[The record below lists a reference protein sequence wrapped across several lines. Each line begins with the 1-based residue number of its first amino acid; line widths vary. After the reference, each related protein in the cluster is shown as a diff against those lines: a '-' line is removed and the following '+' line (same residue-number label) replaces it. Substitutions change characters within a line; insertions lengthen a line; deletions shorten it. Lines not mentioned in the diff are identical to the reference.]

1 MPDALDKLLIEKY
14 GVLPDQVPS
23 LKEAVLRGDKSI
35 TGANEIKG
43 EALSSVADDQ
53 INRMNEL
60 RYLAGLAEL
69 HKRGTKTMG
78 PELAA
83 DYQKYIDNSR
93 ANTRKQAQE
102 LADYEELQKYGIA
115 DRELNR
121 MNNMNEYAAG
131 IKDLGNGAYQT
142 NFAPPGDFRSLVP
155 FNGPATVVPVQ
166 PQPSAPARASGDAQ
180 KGAGLQSYVEKLN
193 RAYAARQALLGH

>member
-69 HKRGTKTMG
+69 SKSGHRAMG
-78 PELAA
+78 PELEA
-83 DYQKYIDNSR
+83 DYKKYINNAR
-93 ANTRKQAQE
+93 ATTRKQAQE
-102 LADYEELQKYGIA
+102 LADYEEMQKNGLA

-121 MNNMNEYAAG
+121 INNMNEYVASVTPTG
-131 IKDLGNGAYQT
+131 GGSYET
-142 NFAPPGDFRSLVP
+142 PYPHPGDFSTLNP
-155 FNGPATVVPVQ
+155 SANGPTAVIPYYANPTAPGQATGPA
-166 PQPSAPARASGDAQ
+166 AP
-180 KGAGLQSYVEKLN
+180 GLRSYVDKLN